1 MRILVAET
9 DPGMRKS
16 LSDKLDEW
24 GYQVSGAEDG
34 EQALSQLRQQSP
46 PRLVLM
52 GSVTKGMTAK
62 RLCREIREIGE
73 RPYVYIVMLA
83 AKGQSQYIMEGMEA
97 GSDDYLTTPFDELEL
112 KARLRAGKRILDLR
126 EELHRAQA
134 TIGYQAYHDPLT
146 GLWNR
151 GAILDALNR
160 ELARV
165 KREKTPVGLI
175 LCTINE
181 LKGINDR
188 FGHMAGDAAIRAT
201 ARELRSSMRPY
212 DALGRYSGES
222 FLIILTGCDSV
233 NSVKQAERF
242 QGILKGQAVDVS
254 QWGKFVSG
262 KDAMLPVNH
271 SFGVVSGT
279 GDNDAE
285 PLLHALEAADH
296 KARSGGPSRIESAPT
311 PPRAAAKAKP

>member
-16 LSDKLDEW
+16 LSGKLDEW

-34 EQALSQLRQQSP
+34 DQVLTQLRQQSP

-52 GSVTKGMTAK
+52 GSITKGMTAK

-73 RPYVYIVMLA
+73 RPYIYSIMLA
-83 AKGQSQYIMEGMEA
+83 PKGQSAYILEGMEA
-97 GSDDYLTTPFDELEL
+97 GADDYLTTPFDELEL

-175 LCTINE
+175 LCTIVE
-181 LKGINDR
+181 LKTINDKY
-188 FGHMAGDAAIRAT
+188 GHMAGDAAIRAT
-201 ARELRSSMRPY
+201 ARELRGSMRPY
-212 DALGRYSGES
+212 DALGRFSGES
-222 FLIILTGCDSV
+222 FLIIVTGCDSV

-242 QGILKGQAVDVS
+242 QGILKGQNVDVS

-262 KDAMLPVNH
+262 KDAMLPVQH
-271 SFGVVSGT
+271 SFGVISGT

-285 PLLHALEAADH
+285 SLLRALEGAEH
-296 KARSGGPSRIESAPT
+296 KARSAPSRIESAPT
-311 PPRAAAKAKP
+311 PTPPPSADAKK

>member
-1 MRILVAET
+1 MKILVGET
-9 DPGMRKS
+9 DPGIRKS

-24 GYQVSGAEDG
+24 GYQVTGAEDG
-34 EQALSQLRQQSP
+34 EQILTQLRQQSP

-52 GSVTKGMTAK
+52 GSITKGMAAK
-62 RLCREIREIGE
+62 RLCHEIREIGE
-73 RPYVYIVMLA
+73 RPYIYLIMLA
-83 AKGQSQYIMEGMEA
+83 AKGQSQYILEGMEA

-134 TIGYQAYHDPLT
+134 TIGYHAYHDPLT

-175 LCTINE
+175 LCTIIE
-181 LKGINDR
+181 LKSINER
-188 FGHMAGDAAIRAT
+188 FGHMAGDAAIRAS

-212 DALGRYSGES
+212 DALGRFSGES
-222 FLIILTGCDSV
+222 FLIIVTGCDSA
-233 NSVKQAERF
+233 NAVKQAERF
-242 QGILKGQAVDVS
+242 QGVLKGQMVDVS
-254 QWGKFVSG
+254 QWGKFASG

-271 SFGVVSGT
+271 SFGVVSG
-279 GDNDAE
+279 GGENDAE
-285 PLLHALEAADH
+285 SLLRVLEGAEH
-296 KARSGGPSRIESAPT
+296 KARSAPSRIESAPT
-311 PPRAAAKAKP
+311 PPPAPKPQK

>member
-1 MRILVAET
+1 MKILVAET
-9 DPGMRKS
+9 DPGARQS
-16 LSDKLDEW
+16 LRDKLDEW
-24 GYQVSGAEDG
+24 GYQVSAAEDG
-34 EQALSQLRQQSP
+34 DQALTQLRQPAP

-52 GSVTKGMTAK
+52 GSITQGMTAK
-62 RLCREIREIGE
+62 RLCREIRDLGE
-73 RPYVYIVMLA
+73 KPYLYLIMLA
-83 AKGQSQYIMEGMEA
+83 PKVQSQYILEGMEA
-97 GSDDYLTTPFDELEL
+97 GADDYLTTPFDELEL

-165 KREKTPVGLI
+165 KREKTPVGLV
-175 LCTINE
+175 LCTIQE

-201 ARELRSSMRPY
+201 ARELRTSLRAY

-222 FLIILTGCDSV
+222 FLIILTGCDSA
-233 NSVKQAERF
+233 NALKQAERF
-242 QGILKGQAVDVS
+242 QASLEGQVVDVS
-254 QWGKFVSG
+254 QWGKFASG
-262 KDAMLPVNH
+262 KDAMLPVHH
-271 SFGVVSGT
+271 SFGVVSGS

-285 PLLHALEAADH
+285 SLLRALEDADH
-296 KARSGGPSRIESAPT
+296 KARAGAPSRIESAPT
-311 PPRAAAKAKP
+311 PPPAKH